1 VVLAP
6 VIEVDIPA
14 AKPKPLSS
22 RTNRRPGLPDT
33 GRIPQIAENRTILR
47 ARRVLNL
54 PVHK

>member
-1 VVLAP
+1 VP

-22 RTNRRPGLPDT
+22 GTNRRHGLSDPAC
-33 GRIPQIAENRTILR
+33 IPQIAEKRTISR